1 MSKNRYDGTYEF
13 RGVECWLACEKHED
27 DIHFNFGDFTDDD
40 GKEFFYHCIKDSE
53 PGLWSCKWYNEY
65 EYPTDFTAEEEDA
78 IMAEIEKLENTV
90 FAEKKTVSKRIKIN
104 DCYSLHKPFFLTLKP
119 GYTALVGPNGAGKT
133 TMLLQLREYA
143 QYAQDIIVWK
153 YSNLLDGGDN
163 AKQMYDFNNETSL
176 LIAAITSSEGEEI
189 AVHFGQAVRKLG
201 QACKKAKDEG
211 KEIFVLLDSLD
222 SGASID
228 RMRELLSL
236 FKMVIGDMG
245 ESVYIIAAVN
255 SYEMTMAPA
264 RCINV
269 RTGKEVKFNSY
280 ENYADFICT
289 FEEKFPRLED
299 EE

>member
-40 GKEFFYHCIKDSE
+40 GKEFFFHCVKDSE

-90 FAEKKTVSKRIKIN
+90 FAEKKTVNKRIKIN
-104 DCYSLHKPFFLTLKP
+104 DCYSLHKPFFLTLQP

-143 QYAQDIIVWK
+143 YKNDIVVWK

-201 QACKKAKDEG
+201 QACKKAKAED

-269 RTGKEVKFNSY
+269 RTGKEVKFKSY
-280 ENYADFICT
+280 EDYADFICT
-289 FEEKFPRLED
+289 FEKNFPRLED
-299 EE
+299 TE